1 MAGADRSTGR
11 ILSDWAHVEQSL
23 RVIFMTRFGS
33 RVMRRSFGSSIPKLL
48 GQNLVPSTILKVY
61 MAIAIAV
68 ELWEPRFR
76 VRRVSLPP
84 TSNNTLNLRQGVLG
98 LRIEGDYRP
107 NALAGDFSISIPK
120 VLTI

>member
-23 RVIFMTRFGS
+23 RVIFMTR
-33 RVMRRSFGSSIPKLL
+33 FGSSIPKLL